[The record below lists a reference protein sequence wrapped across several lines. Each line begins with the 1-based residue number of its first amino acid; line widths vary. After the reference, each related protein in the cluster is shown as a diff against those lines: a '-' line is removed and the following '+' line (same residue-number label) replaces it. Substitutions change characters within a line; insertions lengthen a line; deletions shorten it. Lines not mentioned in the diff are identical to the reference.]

1 MSLDKRR
8 FIKWA
13 LHYLKTGS
21 AVSVDQG
28 YLKAVGV
35 NMARSG
41 VGDIKTT

>member
-1 MSLDKRR
+1 MNLNKRR
-8 FIKWA
+8 FLKWV

-28 YLKAVGV
+28 YLKAVVV